1 VSYSAVRK
9 PSLIGRLGSLIGSG
23 AAVVVI
29 WWLLFVGIRN
39 ARTPDALFWVTAGLI
54 VSFAIAV
61 CVHEAGHLVVG
72 LALGEP
78 VRKIRIGSGPTLL
91 GTRLGGIVIQICA
104 NPLSGGAV
112 SFSGLDS
119 TSRGRRIATL
129 IAGPGANLLAA
140 AYAFG
145 FAHFGAAWLGTFG
158 VANVV
163 LFVAGAMPSTSVQ
176 GGRAQP
182 SDGLQLFILLFRP
195 PARSAYFE
203 GAEMTASAQAVL
215 IHALEDA
222 QIAGALEVTDD
233 HLLRALNRD
242 AALGD
247 LFATVDLS
255 SRLPPGGTPESS
267 DSHTPTWSAM
277 ALAILETAFRKA
289 RDMGQLK
296 PNAAGICL
304 GLLAVECPASRLLK
318 DAGITEGAVARL
330 AAIPTDAQDGARGS
344 VVINPDMPLE
354 RWGTAAD
361 KPLALAYRIAA
372 ADHSQMVGT
381 QHIVAALNSDPES
394 RSARV
399 LARLGFVLVRR
410 EGKPTFGVDV
420 KADEAA
426 PLLSPQAVTAI
437 AGALQ
442 RTGLSYPCGSI
453 ELCLGILD
461 QGAGIGAQILAS
473 AGVTVATIE
482 KTLRLVPRDQSD
494 PAGCTTTSW
503 PMWQIRASA
512 RMGAG
517 RWVEAR
523 DDFLVAE
530 RVVSTDEQRA
540 LCRNNAAW
548 ASLMSG
554 DATLHATALELSRV
568 ALAVQPDRPAF
579 IGTYAFALLEN
590 GSPSEAAALLEP
602 VAAKHPRP
610 RDRASDLCLLAIC
623 QARLQHRDAAAK
635 NLQAAREADPKCALL
650 GRAEAELAG
659 ANATLPAS

>member
-1 VSYSAVRK
+1 M
-9 PSLIGRLGSLIGSG
+9 GRLGSLIGSG

-29 WWLLFVGIRN
+29 WWLLFTGFRN
-39 ARTPDALFWVTAGLI
+39 ARTPDALLWVTAGLI

-61 CVHEAGHLVVG
+61 SIHEAGHLVVG

-91 GTRLGGIVIQICA
+91 GSRLGGIVIQICA
-104 NPLSGGAV
+104 NPLGGGAV

-140 AYAFG
+140 AYALG

-158 VANVV
+158 VANLV
-163 LFVAGAMPSTSVQ
+163 LFIAGSMPSTRVQ

-182 SDGLQLFILLFRP
+182 SDGLQVFNLLFRP

-203 GAEMTASAQAVL
+203 GAEMAASAQAVL

-222 QIAGALEVTDD
+222 QIDGAPDVTDLN
-233 HLLRALNRD
+233 LLRALNRD
-242 AALGD
+242 DALGA

-255 SRLPPGGTPESS
+255 SRLAPGGTPASS
-267 DSHTPTWSAM
+267 DSQTPAWSPLAHT
-277 ALAILETAFRKA
+277 ILETAFRKA
-289 RDMGQLK
+289 RDAGKLK
-296 PNAAGICL
+296 PDAAGICL
-304 GLLAVECPASRLLK
+304 GLLAVECPASRLLRE
-318 DAGITEGAVARL
+318 AGITEEAVAKL
-330 AAIPTDAQDGARGS
+330 AAIQTDAQDGARGPAL
-344 VVINPDMPLE
+344 INPDMPLE

-361 KPLALAYRIAA
+361 KALALAYRIAA
-372 ADHSQMVGT
+372 ADGSQMVGT
-381 QHIVAALNSDPES
+381 QHIVAALNGDPES

-410 EGKPTFGVDV
+410 EGKPSLGVDG
-420 KADEAA
+420 KPDETG
-426 PLLSPQAVTAI
+426 PLLSPQAVTAV
-437 AGALQ
+437 AGALL
-442 RTGLSYPCGSI
+442 RTGPSYPCGSV

-461 QGAGIGAQILAS
+461 QGAGIGAQILAQ
-473 AGVTVATIE
+473 AGVTVASIE
-482 KTLRLVPRDQSD
+482 KTLRFVPRDSSE
-494 PAGCTTTSW
+494 PAGCTTASW
-503 PMWQIRASA
+503 PMWQVRAST

-523 DDFLVAE
+523 NDFLAAE
-530 RVVSTDEQRA
+530 PVVPTPEQRA
-540 LCRNNAAW
+540 LCLNNAAW
-548 ASLMSG
+548 ASLMPG
-554 DATLHATALELSRV
+554 DPSLYAPALELSRA
-568 ALAVQPDRPAF
+568 ALAIQPDRPAI

-590 GSPSEAAALLEP
+590 GSPAEAAALLEP

-623 QARLQHRDAAAK
+623 QARLHQSEAAAK
-635 NLQAAREADPKCALL
+635 NLQDAREADPKCALI
-650 GRAEAELAG
+650 GRAEGEVARVTPTLA
-659 ANATLPAS
+659 PS

>member
-1 VSYSAVRK
+1 M
-9 PSLIGRLGSLIGSG
+9 GRLGSLIGSG

-29 WWLLFVGIRN
+29 WWLLFTGFRD
-39 ARTPDALFWVTAGLI
+39 ARTPDALVWVTASLV
-54 VSFAIAV
+54 VSFAVAV
-61 CVHEAGHLVVG
+61 SLHEAGHLLVG

-78 VRKIRIGSGPTLL
+78 VRKIRIGTGPTLL
-91 GTRLGGIVIQICA
+91 GARLGGIVIQICA
-104 NPLSGGAV
+104 NPLGGGAV

-129 IAGPGANLLAA
+129 AAGPGVNLLAA

-145 FAHFGAAWLGTFG
+145 IAQFGVTWLGTFG

-163 LFVAGAMPSTSVQ
+163 LFIAGAMPAITMQ
-176 GGRAQP
+176 GGRPQP
-182 SDGLQLFILLFRP
+182 SDGLQLVNLLFRP

-203 GAEMTASAQAVL
+203 GAEMAADAQAVL

-222 QIAGALEVTDD
+222 QIAGALEVSDE

-242 AALGD
+242 SAIGA
-247 LFATVDLS
+247 LFATVDLN
-255 SRLPPGGTPESS
+255 SRLPKAGTPESS
-267 DSHTPTWSAM
+267 DSHTPTWSA
-277 ALAILETAFRKA
+277 LSHTILETAFRKT
-289 RDMGQLK
+289 RDMGRLK
-296 PNAAGICL
+296 PNASGICL
-304 GLLAVECPASRLLK
+304 GLLAVECPASRLLR
-318 DAGITEGAVARL
+318 DAGITQEAVGRL
-330 AAIPTDAQDGARGS
+330 AAIPTDAQDGARGPGA
-344 VVINPDMPLE
+344 INPDMPLE

-361 KPLALAYRIAA
+361 QPLALAYRIAA

-381 QHIVAALNSDPES
+381 QHIVAALVADPES
-394 RSARV
+394 RSARA

-410 EGKPTFGVDV
+410 EGKPTLGVDA
-420 KADEAA
+420 KADEAG
-426 PLLSPQAVTAI
+426 PLLSPQAATAI

-442 RTGLSYPCGSI
+442 RTGPSYPCGSV

-461 QGAGIGAQILAS
+461 QGAGIGAQVLAS
-473 AGVTVATIE
+473 GGVTVASME
-482 KTLRLVPRDQSD
+482 KTLRLVARDSSD
-494 PAGCTTTSW
+494 QVGCTAASW

-530 RVVSTDEQRA
+530 RAVTTDEQRA

-554 DATLHATALELSRV
+554 DPTLHAAALELSRR

-590 GSPSEAAALLEP
+590 GSPAEAAALLEP

-623 QARLQHRDAAAK
+623 QARLHQQEAAAK

-650 GRAEAELAG
+650 ERAEKELAG
-659 ANATLPAS
+659 ATPTLSAS

>member
-1 VSYSAVRK
+1 MSYSAVHK

-29 WWLLFVGIRN
+29 WWLLFTGFRD
-39 ARTPDALFWVTAGLI
+39 ARTPDALLWVTAGLI

-61 CVHEAGHLVVG
+61 FVHEAGHLVVG

-91 GTRLGGIVIQICA
+91 GTRLGGMVIQICA
-104 NPLSGGAV
+104 NPLGGGAV

-145 FAHFGAAWLGTFG
+145 FAHFGAAWLDTFG
-158 VANVV
+158 LANVV
-163 LFVAGAMPSTSVQ
+163 LFIAGAMPSTSVQ

-182 SDGLQLFILLFRP
+182 SDGLQLVNLLFRP

-203 GAEMTASAQAVL
+203 GAEMSADAQAVL

-222 QIAGALEVTDD
+222 QIAGAPEVTDEN
-233 HLLRALNRD
+233 LLRALNRD
-242 AALGD
+242 EALGA

-255 SRLPPGGTPESS
+255 SRLPPAGTPDSS
-267 DSHTPTWSAM
+267 DSQTPTWSA
-277 ALAILETAFRKA
+277 LSHQILETAFRKA

-330 AAIPTDAQDGARGS
+330 AAIPTDAQDGARGPR
-344 VVINPDMPLE
+344 VINPDMPLE
-354 RWGTAAD
+354 RWGSAAD
-361 KPLALAYRIAA
+361 KPVALAYRIAA
-372 ADHSQMVGT
+372 ADGSQMVGT
-381 QHIVAALNSDPES
+381 QHIVAALNADPES

-410 EGKPTFGVDV
+410 EGKPAPGVDE
-420 KADEAA
+420 KPDEPG

-442 RTGLSYPCGSI
+442 RTGPSYPCGSI

-461 QGAGIGAQILAS
+461 QGAGIGAQILAQ
-473 AGVTVATIE
+473 AGVTAASIE
-482 KTLRLVPRDQSD
+482 KALRLVPRDGSEV
-494 PAGCTTTSW
+494 AGCTTASW
-503 PMWQIRASA
+503 PMWQVRASA

-530 RVVSTDEQRA
+530 RAVSTEEQRA

-554 DATLHATALELSRV
+554 DATLHAQALELSRA
-568 ALAVQPDRPAF
+568 ALAIQPDRPAF

-590 GSPSEAAALLEP
+590 GSPAEAVALLEP

-623 QARLQHRDAAAK
+623 QARLNQPEAGAK
-635 NLQAAREADPKCALL
+635 NLQAARKADARCALL
-650 GRAEAELAG
+650 GRAEMEVAR
-659 ANATLPAS
+659 ATPTLSAS

>member
-1 VSYSAVRK
+1 M
-9 PSLIGRLGSLIGSG
+9 GRLGSLVGSG

-29 WWLLFVGIRN
+29 WWLLFVGFRN

-61 CVHEAGHLVVG
+61 CVHESGHLVVG

-145 FAHFGAAWLGTFG
+145 FAQFGAAWLGTFG

-163 LFVAGAMPSTSVQ
+163 LFIAGAMPSTSVQ

-182 SDGLQLFILLFRP
+182 SDGLQLVNLLIRP

-203 GAEMTASAQAVL
+203 GAEMAASAQAVL

-242 AALGD
+242 AALGE
-247 LFATVDLS
+247 LFATVDLN
-255 SRLPPGGTPESS
+255 SRLPPAGTPESS
-267 DSHTPTWSAM
+267 DSNTPTWSAM
-277 ALAILETAFRKA
+277 SHTILETAFRKA

-330 AAIPTDAQDGARGS
+330 AAIPTNAEDGPRGPG
-344 VVINPDMPLE
+344 VINPDMPLE

-372 ADHSQMVGT
+372 ADGSQMVGT
-381 QHIVAALNSDPES
+381 QHIVAALNADPES

-410 EGKPTFGVDV
+410 EPTPGVDE
-420 KADEAA
+420 KPDEAG
-426 PLLSPQAVTAI
+426 PRLSPQAVTAI

-442 RTGLSYPCGSI
+442 RTGPSYPCGSI

-461 QGAGIGAQILAS
+461 QGAGIGAQILAQ
-473 AGVTVATIE
+473 AGVTAASIE
-482 KTLRLVPRDQSD
+482 KALRLVPRDSSE
-494 PAGCTTTSW
+494 PAGCTKASW

-530 RVVSTDEQRA
+530 PAVSTEEQRA
-540 LCRNNAAW
+540 LCWNNAAW

-554 DATLHATALELSRV
+554 DATLQAAALELSRA
-568 ALAVQPDRPAF
+568 ALAIQPDRPAF
-579 IGTYAFALLEN
+579 IGTYAFALLDN
-590 GSPSEAAALLEP
+590 GLPSEAAALLEP

-610 RDRASDLCLLAIC
+610 RDRASDLCLLSIC
-623 QARLQHRDAAAK
+623 QARLNQPEAAAK

-650 GRAEAELAG
+650 ARAESELAAG
-659 ANATLPAS
+659 TPTLSAS

>member
-1 VSYSAVRK
+1 MSYSAVHK
-9 PSLIGRLGSLIGSG
+9 PSLVGKLGSLIGSG

-29 WWLLFVGIRN
+29 WWLLFVGFRN
-39 ARTPDALFWVTAGLI
+39 ARTPEALFWVTAGLI

-129 IAGPGANLLAA
+129 IAGPGGNLLAA

-163 LFVAGAMPSTSVQ
+163 LFIAGAMPSTSVQ

-182 SDGLQLFILLFRP
+182 SDGLQLFTLLFRP

-242 AALGD
+242 AALGE
-247 LFATVDLS
+247 LFATVNLS

-267 DSHTPTWSAM
+267 DSHTPSWSAISH
-277 ALAILETAFRKA
+277 AILEMAFRKA
-289 RDMGQLK
+289 RDMGRLK

-318 DAGITEGAVARL
+318 DAGITEGAVTKL
-330 AAIPTDAQDGARGS
+330 AVIRNDAQDGARGPA
-344 VVINPDMPLE
+344 VINPDMPLE

-372 ADHSQMVGT
+372 ADGSQMVGT
-381 QHIVAALNSDPES
+381 QHIVAALNADPES

-420 KADEAA
+420 KDEAT

-473 AGVTVATIE
+473 AGVTVAAIE

-494 PAGCTTTSW
+494 LAGCTTASW

-530 RVVSTDEQRA
+530 RVVSTNEQRA

-554 DATLHATALELSRV
+554 DATLHAPALELSRA
-568 ALAVQPDRPAF
+568 ALAVQPERPAF

-623 QARLQHRDAAAK
+623 QARLQQQDAAAR
-635 NLQAAREADPKCALL
+635 NLQAAREADPKCALI

-659 ANATLPAS
+659 ATTTTSAS

>member
-1 VSYSAVRK
+1 VSYSAVHK
-9 PSLIGRLGSLIGSG
+9 PSIVGRLGGLVGSG

-29 WWLLFVGIRN
+29 WWLLFVGFRN
-39 ARTPDALFWVTAGLI
+39 ARTPDALLWVTAGLI

-163 LFVAGAMPSTSVQ
+163 LFIAGAMPSTSVQ
-176 GGRAQP
+176 GGRALP

-222 QIAGALEVTDD
+222 QIGGALEVTDD

-242 AALGD
+242 AALGE

-267 DSHTPTWSAM
+267 DSDTPTWSARS
-277 ALAILETAFRKA
+277 LAILEMAFRKA

-304 GLLAVECPASRLLK
+304 GLLVVECPASRLLK
-318 DAGITEGAVARL
+318 DAGITEGAVTKL
-330 AAIPTDAQDGARGS
+330 AVIPNDAQDGARGPA
-344 VVINPDMPLE
+344 VINPGMPLE

-372 ADHSQMVGT
+372 ADGSQMVGT
-381 QHIVAALNSDPES
+381 QHIVAALNADPES

-420 KADEAA
+420 KDEAT

-473 AGVTVATIE
+473 AGVTVAAIE

-494 PAGCTTTSW
+494 LAGCTTASW

-530 RVVSTDEQRA
+530 RVVSTQEQRA

-554 DATLHATALELSRV
+554 DATLHAPALELSRA
-568 ALAVQPDRPAF
+568 ALAVQPERPAF

-602 VAAKHPRP
+602 VAAKHARP

-623 QARLQHRDAAAK
+623 QARLQQQDAAAR
-635 NLQAAREADPKCALL
+635 NLQAAREADPKCALI

-659 ANATLPAS
+659 DTATLSAS